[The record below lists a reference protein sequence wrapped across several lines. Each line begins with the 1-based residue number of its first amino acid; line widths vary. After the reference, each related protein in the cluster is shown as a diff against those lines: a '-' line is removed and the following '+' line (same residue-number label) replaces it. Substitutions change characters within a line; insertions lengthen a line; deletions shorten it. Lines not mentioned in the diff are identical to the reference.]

1 LIEQDDK
8 SKVISL
14 GKRFAER
21 MTEDYEL
28 SFKEEDYLQ
37 NGLCFEKYKNFLD
50 RKFSNQ
56 DLLNFGIDI
65 KAGGKIIFSWG
76 RCSIAKGFKE
86 LANAWARCYDKL
98 PEHNLILQMPNN
110 SGESNYFLEAK
121 TILNNLPRTNIIDD
135 FNPDIWKTVL
145 RNTNTEVVCVP
156 SLMDPFPHTSIEAKL
171 FSDNMNY
178 VTVISDVDGA
188 VDAFHVKEAFH
199 VDPRNTELFAEKIIK
214 AATMENQERKKMID
228 KNTETIERF
237 NFPKIFE
244 KFMVNN
250 IQS

>member
-1 LIEQDDK
+1 
-8 SKVISL
+8 
-14 GKRFAER
+14 
-21 MTEDYEL
+21 
-28 SFKEEDYLQ
+28 
-37 NGLCFEKYKNFLD
+37 
-50 RKFSNQ
+50 
-56 DLLNFGIDI
+56 
-65 KAGGKIIFSWG
+65 
-76 RCSIAKGFKE
+76 
-86 LANAWARCYDKL
+86 
-98 PEHNLILQMPNN
+98 MPNN
-110 SGESNYFLEAK
+110 SGESDYFLEVK
-121 TILNNLPRTNIIDD
+121 TILNNLPRTKIIDD

-188 VDAFHVKEAFH
+188 VDAFHVKEAIH
-199 VDPRNTELFAEKIIK
+199 ADPRNTKLFAEKIIE

-228 KNTETIERF
+228 RNRETIEEF

-244 KFMVNN
+244 EFIANN